1 MTARANDMKPYVI
14 FLCAVLGAAVVC
26 VFIGFIVKYL
36 KGRNNK
42 FAETDDIICGKTK
55 DNSDKNAKKYVDS
68 TELVSFSLSIND
80 HVKACESE
88 MYLSAEYS
96 VFLKDGKAEVA
107 VIYGEDKTS
116 FVFTADE
123 SVLDRLEKIIR
134 ENNLA
139 QFNGHSMRNS
149 AIGSY
154 LDLCADYASGERIT
168 MYGKGGYAVI
178 PYGFSAEPYVE
189 FFAVLCHEYGYDV
202 PVINTGV
209 TGE

>member
-1 MTARANDMKPYVI
+1 MKWYVI
-14 FLCAVLGAAVVC
+14 LLCAFIAVAIVAASVY
-26 VFIGFIVKYL
+26 FIVEYL
-36 KGRNNK
+36 RDRNNNFK
-42 FAETDDIICGKTK
+42 QPDDNITGETK
-55 DNSDKNAKKYVDS
+55 DNSDKNAKKHIDS
-68 TELVSFSLSIND
+68 TELVLFSMKISDITMDCECSI
-80 HVKACESE
+80 
-88 MYLSAEYS
+88 M
-96 VFLKDGKAEVA
+96 LKDDKAEVA

-154 LDLCADYASGERIT
+154 LDICADYASGEKIT
-168 MYGKGGYAVI
+168 MFGEGGYAVI

-189 FFAVLCHEYGYDV
+189 FFAELCREYGYDIQV
-202 PVINTGV
+202 SNTGI
-209 TGE
+209 TR